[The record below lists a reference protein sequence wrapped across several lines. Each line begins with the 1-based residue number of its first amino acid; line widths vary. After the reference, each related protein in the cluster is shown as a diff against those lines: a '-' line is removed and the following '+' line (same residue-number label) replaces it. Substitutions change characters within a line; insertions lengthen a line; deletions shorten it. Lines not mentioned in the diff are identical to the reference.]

1 MHTSDHSAHLGAILD
16 FLRRAERL
24 KNVTRSG
31 FTSEGRPES
40 VAEHTWRLS
49 LMALLFEESF
59 PDVDFARLVKMCIV
73 HDLGEALGGDIPAP
87 VQADAAARGE
97 GPKAADERRDLL
109 ELLEPLPEPLR
120 VEITAL
126 WDEYEAAETPEARL
140 AKALDKLETI
150 LQHTQGD
157 NPPDFDYRF
166 NLGYGREYTAGDPL
180 IVALR
185 RILDEET
192 ERRAREAD
200 GSRRGD
206 RSGSGPAP
214 TQS

>member
-1 MHTSDHSAHLGAILD
+1 MTTSGHSSDHSARLGAILD

-24 KNVTRSG
+24 KDVTRSAY
-31 FTSEGRPES
+31 TSEGRRES
-40 VAEHTWRLS
+40 VAEHTWRLC

-59 PDVDFARLVKMCIV
+59 PEVDFARLVKMCIV

-87 VQADAAARGE
+87 VQAEAASKGE
-97 GPKAADERRDLL
+97 GPKADAERRDLL
-109 ELLEPLPEPLR
+109 KLLEPLPEALR
-120 VEITAL
+120 GEITAL
-126 WDEYEAAETPEARL
+126 WDEYEAVATPEARL

-157 NPPDFDYRF
+157 NPPGFDYRF

-185 RILDEET
+185 RILDDET
-192 ERRAREAD
+192 ERLARERDAD
-200 GSRRGD
+200 S
-206 RSGSGPAP
+206 
-214 TQS
+214 Q